1 VSDPLDQRRA
11 PEAPPDPQVERD
23 ERHPLVRMLITGVV
37 VAVIATAAALS
48 INWFPTSA
56 SGAAG
61 KIDTLYD
68 VLLICSVPVFVFV
81 MTVAIYSVVKFRA
94 RPGDTR
100 DGAPIHGHTT
110 LEIVW
115 VTIPFLMVTG
125 LAIYGWIVLNDIGA
139 KQPNELAVNVT
150 GQQFIWNFDYPGE
163 RVKSQE
169 LVLPE
174 GRPVHFRI
182 RSKDVIH
189 SFWVPEFRLK
199 SDAVPGLTTTIRL
212 TPDRVGHY
220 QVVCAEL
227 CGLGHPTMRA
237 DVRVLPKAQF
247 ASWVRRHQ
255 QGAAP
260 IGGGGGGAAAAG
272 KQAFA
277 ANGCGA
283 CHTFAP
289 AGANGNVG
297 PKLDNLKRTA
307 AGFAKKRHET
317 LSQYVRESI
326 LNPRAFTVPGFP
338 KTVMPTD
345 FKSRLSDAQVKA
357 LVQYLLGGGKG

>member
-1 VSDPLDQRRA
+1 MSEPLDPRRA
-11 PEAPPDPQVERD
+11 PEAPPDPKVERG
-23 ERHPLVRMLITGVV
+23 ERHPLARMLITGVV
-37 VAVIATAAALS
+37 AAVIVTAAALS
-48 INWFPTSA
+48 INWFPKSA
-56 SGAAG
+56 SGSAH

-68 VLLICSVPVFVFV
+68 VLLICSVPVFVLV

-125 LAIYGWIVLNDIGA
+125 LAIYGWIVLNDIEA
-139 KQPNELAVNVT
+139 KQPNELQVNVT
-150 GQQFIWNFDYPGE
+150 GQQFVWNFDYPGQG
-163 RVKSQE
+163 VKSQE
-169 LVLPE
+169 LVLPKD
-174 GRPVHFRI
+174 RPVHFRI

-199 SDAVPGLTTTIRL
+199 SDAVPGLTTNIRL

-227 CGLGHPTMRA
+227 CGLGHATMRA
-237 DVRVLPKAQF
+237 DVRVLPRAQF
-247 ASWVRRHQ
+247 AAWVKRNSK
-255 QGAAP
+255 GAAP
-260 IGGGGGGAAAAG
+260 AAGGGGPGAG
-272 KQAFA
+272 KQVFA
-277 ANGCGA
+277 TGGCGA

-289 AGANGNVG
+289 AGAKGNVG
-297 PKLDNLKRTA
+297 PKLDDLSRTA
-307 AGFAKKRHET
+307 ASFAKKRHET
-317 LSQYVRESI
+317 LAQYVHESI
-326 LNPRAFTVPGFP
+326 VNPRAFTVPGFP
-338 KTVMPTD
+338 KTVMPTT
-345 FKSRLSDAQVKA
+345 FKSQLSDAQIKA